1 MDDGCAGRN
10 TVTPSSPRDP
20 NHRSPGNV
28 GRGDRG
34 RAERRT
40 APRQPRDCGQTC
52 FGRNSRRGTPPRIG
66 FGRHADAPPPECS
79 RARKSTATGEPGQV
93 APSRFAAPHRASTLR
108 PDATTGLPATA
119 PCPGRMRPKQEKRT
133 PMDRRRT
140 PSGGRDRKTRKVLGH
155 EWSSRKSP
163 RARTATSEKARQN
176 HQANV
181 MKTSHWM
188 WYLASAL
195 VVDTPSGAGAG
206 RVGGIRTPA
215 GQLAGLDASHEGGSV
230 RDARTR
236 KPSWFASE
244 AGFGPRKHR
253 RPRTPRQS
261 GRASARK
268 QSTEKALR
276 RPDRWTSDDPFV
288 TRAGL

>member
-93 APSRFAAPHRASTLR
+93 APSRFAAPHRTPRLR
-108 PDATTGLPATA
+108 PGATTDQPATA
-119 PCPGRMRPKQEKRT
+119 PCSGSARPTQEKPDTDEPATNTLGCQSRT
-133 PMDRRRT
+133 I
-140 PSGGRDRKTRKVLGH
+140 RKVLGH
-155 EWSSRKSP
+155 ERSRRKSP
-163 RARTATSEKARQN
+163 RARTAPSEKARQN
-176 HQANV
+176 HHATT
-181 MKTSHWM
+181 MKTGHWM
-188 WYLASAL
+188 WYLA
-195 VVDTPSGAGAG
+195 PSLRG
-206 RVGGIRTPA
+206 RHS
-215 GQLAGLDASHEGGSV
+215 LGS
-230 RDARTR
+230 RCRSGR
-236 KPSWFASE
+236 RHMNASE
-244 AGFGPRKHR
+244 ATRRARCLPRR
-253 RPRTPRQS
+253 WLGQGRT
-261 GRASARK
+261 
-268 QSTEKALR
+268 
-276 RPDRWTSDDPFV
+276 DPQ
-288 TRAGL
+288 A